1 MPRSR
6 AKEPDGSVKPKEA
19 YYGVHAAL
27 RALARRGEVESMGDG
42 GIDKDIV
49 SVEYYNLQ
57 GIKVSPEAKG
67 FLIEIVVYSDGSRD
81 QRSVIRH

>member
-49 SVEYYNLQ
+49 SMEYYNLQ
-57 GIKVSPEAKG
+57 GIKISSESKG
-67 FLIEIVVYSDGSRD
+67 LVLKVTTYADGSME
-81 QRSVIRH
+81 SVKVVR